1 MKKFL
6 LIGFLILT
14 SACQQATPTPGPTL
28 PPTVTVPASPTPIP
42 ATSTLVPT
50 PTLTP
55 TSAPPPQYFTNEF
68 DSSFDNW
75 VILQAGNES
84 VPNVSVQDGTLRLQ
98 IDSPYS
104 WMYALYGAHDYADVY
119 VETEVTN
126 NAMSPASLGLICHY
140 DEEHGWYEYNVT
152 SDGTYNVLLGRWLSN
167 GIATY
172 LPISNGSS
180 REIGQSGES
189 IQIGM
194 NCSENTLYISINGQ
208 VIRSVNISDYELTG
222 GQVGLTASS
231 YENIPIIAAFDRVTV
246 SESDSP

>member
-6 LIGFLILT
+6 LIGFLVLT
-14 SACQQATPTPGPTL
+14 SACQQATPMPEPVFLPTA
-28 PPTVTVPASPTPIP
+28 TVPPSPTPIP
-42 ATSTLVPT
+42 ATSTPEPT

-68 DSSFDNW
+68 DSTLSGW

-84 VPNVSVQDGTLRLQ
+84 VPNVAVQDDTLRLQ

-104 WMYALYGAHDYADVY
+104 WMYALYGAHDYVDVY

-126 NAMSPASLGLICHY
+126 SAMSPASLGLICHY
-140 DEEHGWYEYNVT
+140 DEEDGWYEYNVT
-152 SDGTYNVLLGRWLSN
+152 SDGTYNVLIGRWLSN

-180 REIGQSGES
+180 KEIGQSGETLK
-189 IQIGM
+189 IGLT
-194 NCSENTLYISINGQ
+194 CSEKTLYLSINGN
-208 VIRSVNISDYELTG
+208 VIRSVNISDYELTS

-231 YENIPIIAAFDRVTV
+231 YENTPVVAVFDQVTV
-246 SESDSP
+246 SEPAPR